1 MYVAPLTAANFREPQ
16 RRSLRVAIRVTRLPR
31 LHGIFLNPLKA
42 MRHCLSSL
50 AISRSSTTP
59 RAFHTPLLSRLP
71 VISTRTSA
79 LCAQKLQVRSF
90 AGTTRLNIKLPRKE
104 EGNYENSN
112 ARPASELNN
121 NITQEEKDDF
131 ARKLQEDK
139 GKQIRTPWHRE
150 GSDIPPVARQR
161 SAGAMTKGGVLA
173 AVSISQTDVNRQATH
188 DALTNAQDHSSSHNP
203 GHELGPQ
210 RHRAACST
218 CPPTAA
224 HLVP

>member
-1 MYVAPLTAANFREPQ
+1 VYVAPLTALEPANFWEPQ

-31 LHGIFLNPLKA
+31 LHGISLNPLKA
-42 MRHCLSSL
+42 MRHRLSSL
-50 AISRSSTTP
+50 AISRSSWAP
-59 RAFHTPLLSRLP
+59 RALHTPLLSRLP
-71 VISTRTSA
+71 AISTRPSA
-79 LCAQKLQVRSF
+79 VCAQKLQIRSF

-161 SAGAMTKGGVLA
+161 SAGAMTKGEVLA
-173 AVSISQTDVNRQATH
+173 AVSCLK
-188 DALTNAQDHSSSHNP
+188 LT
-203 GHELGPQ
+203 
-210 RHRAACST
+210 
-218 CPPTAA
+218 
-224 HLVP
+224 